1 MKKETL
7 VFVIICL
14 FGLLFV
20 FTIYEQEF
28 MSAFSKKEIINEK
41 PAPQL
46 SDLFS
51 DRPDGPHQ
59 KFSTKENCL
68 RCHETG
74 VETPGMGKAP
84 KIPHEVRPNCISC
97 HKLPAN

>member
-7 VFVIICL
+7 VFSIICI
-14 FGLLFV
+14 FGLFFV

-28 MSAFSKKEIINEK
+28 MSIFSKNEIVDDK
-41 PAPQL
+41 LAPQL

-59 KFSTKENCL
+59 KFTTVENCL
-68 RCHETG
+68 RCHKDG
-74 VETPGMGKAP
+74 VEIPGMGKAP
-84 KIPHEVRPNCISC
+84 KIKHELRPNCISC
-97 HKLPAN
+97 HKLPAS